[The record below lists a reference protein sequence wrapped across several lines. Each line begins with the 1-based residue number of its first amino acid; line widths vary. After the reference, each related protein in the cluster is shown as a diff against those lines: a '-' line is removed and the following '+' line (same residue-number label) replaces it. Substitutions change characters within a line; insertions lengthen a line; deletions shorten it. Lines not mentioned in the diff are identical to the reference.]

1 MIFHLVELIGL
12 QSITL
17 LQSKF
22 TPCER
27 VLQSTQILFLV
38 HRVIYISAYFLSKA
52 NNLCSYALAIK
63 NIMGALQSRSVNTV
77 NLANLSNLSIKFIP
91 PPPLRVILKAVNHI
105 INQFLLPKFRLGI
118 IHITAKSMS
127 TILELQEKLFLSV

>member
-27 VLQSTQILFLV
+27 VLLYTQILFLV
-38 HRVIYISAYFLSKA
+38 HRVRDSHISILSKA
-52 NNLCSYALAIK
+52 KNSCSYALAIK
-63 NIMGALQSRSVNTV
+63 NMMGALQSRSVNTA

-91 PPPLRVILKAVNHI
+91 PHPPIKGYVK
-105 INQFLLPKFRLGI
+105 GC
-118 IHITAKSMS
+118 KS
-127 TILELQEKLFLSV
+127 